1 MYNPSQRRTEFY
13 RRYGGCRKWRFYKY
27 FRNNGGQVGIQ
38 LLDKNNTPVEIG
50 KSTNIGSVTGEY
62 NYPMTARYYRL
73 SNNVPPDEVDAI
85 ANVSIIYN

>member
-1 MYNPSQRRTEFY
+1 M
-13 RRYGGCRKWRFYKY
+13 
-27 FRNNGGQVGIQ
+27 
-38 LLDKNNTPVEIG
+38 G